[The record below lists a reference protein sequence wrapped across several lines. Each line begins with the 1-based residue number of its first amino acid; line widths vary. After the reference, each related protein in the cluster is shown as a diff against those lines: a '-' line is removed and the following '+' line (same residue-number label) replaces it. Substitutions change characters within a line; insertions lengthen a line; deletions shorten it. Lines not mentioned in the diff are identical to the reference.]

1 MADFKLG
8 RIKFKWRG
16 DWSTS
21 TGFLI
26 DDVVKYGGN
35 TYVCIVN
42 HTSQSTS
49 PGFYTDLSA
58 AKWSLQAESL
68 FFKGTYAASTHYKL
82 NDVVKYGARQFRCTT
97 QHTSAATVGGVAILN
112 AANFELYIDATDYK
126 GTYTTSTYYKVNDV
140 VKYGASLWICTT
152 AHTSSASASAF
163 DETKFSTY
171 TEGLQ
176 FEDTWTSGAYQKGD
190 VVTYGGYAYIA
201 NQEISAG
208 GSAPVASTVSE
219 LSSWDLIVP
228 GFKSQGTYS
237 DSTPY
242 KTGDTIQFGGWAY
255 VCIVNTTAGQNP
267 YTHSAKWQTINEGF
281 KWNGEYSSITTY
293 YKGDVVSRAASSYI
307 AIQHNI
313 LNVTPGS
320 DASKWQVLA
329 EGDQSAV
336 LTTRGDIQ
344 IRNSSTAARLP
355 IGPIGA
361 QLTSTGLDPVWKNP
375 TNRNILYVAN
385 DGSDSNPGTELLPFK
400 TIKYALTQCGKG
412 DVTDFDTST
421 ISGGT
426 GGTPGEYDVTGSGG
440 SGTGFTARVTIDG
453 SSTPIIDITNGGKDY
468 TTGNTITISNSQIG
482 GTPATNITFT
492 VKSVNAGDVLY
503 VRNGVFRE
511 QLPIVCPQFVTIRG
525 DSLRST
531 EIRPATGESSSVAT
545 VTRTS
550 GGVTGKTAGTYTYVK
565 QLSTSGSG
573 VGIRI
578 KVIQDGSSNPV
589 ISVVHGGYGYIVG
602 DSITFSSASVGS
614 TDNLVLTVATRENN
628 DASYVFLCN
637 NGTNIEYLAFRGF
650 TGLQTHSAQTYAG
663 GHGAVI
669 TSLDPEGLITNTSP
683 YIQNCTSFSNNSV
696 GIKIDGLLHDPVT
709 SNRSILANDFT
720 QINSDGIGVW
730 ALGGGRGE
738 MVSVFTY
745 YCQKSFYTSGGGFLR
760 GLNCSSAYGEQGI
773 VAEGE
778 LAAEVPTV
786 VKSRGRTISYNPLTV
801 SGAGAS
807 EFAIGQTLVGA
818 TSGATG
824 TIFRLNTQVN
834 KLHLDPA
841 TGFFQQGELV
851 TVTRLSAGT
860 FTFNTPNTAAGI
872 SGNGAK
878 QSGFFIEVEST
889 DGTLAVSNPIKL
901 GDNVKIGNS
910 TTYYI
915 VSGFTNQDTS
925 AQTATVRLVS
935 EVSTLD
941 AYPDQTTI
949 SFTRKYSNCR
959 FTGHD
964 FLDIGTGGFTDTN
977 YPNTPLQ
984 AADQADEVEF
994 NTGGRVYWTSS
1005 DQGGDFRV
1013 GDLFRIQQA
1022 TGIATLNADA
1032 FDLSGLTELQLGS
1045 IGAQLGATINEFST
1059 DEAMSGNSS
1068 LAVPTENAIVG
1079 YIQRDNMGTGIF
1091 VPPTGTTA
1099 ERPTSGYGLY
1109 SGGLRFNTDI
1119 GSWEGYNGVQW
1130 TGIGGGNPWTTLT
1143 ADGST
1148 IFLAAANDRYFVNT
1162 TAAACT
1168 INLPAAPLTG
1178 DQIRFI
1184 DVAGTF
1190 DTNNL
1195 TIGRNSLKIM
1205 GLTENLIISTENAGI
1220 GLVYSGSTNGWRII
1234 ENA

>member
-58 AKWSLQAESL
+58 VKWSLQAESL

-112 AANFELYIDATDYK
+112 ASNFELYIDATDYK

-152 AHTSSASASAF
+152 AHTSSASASSF
-163 DETKFSTY
+163 NESNFSAY

-176 FEDTWTSGAYQKGD
+176 FEDSWSSGNVYEKGD
-190 VVTYGGYAYIA
+190 IVTYGGYAYVA
-201 NQEISAG
+201 AQEIAAG
-208 GSAPVASTVSE
+208 QAAPLASGAN
-219 LSSWDLIVP
+219 WDLIVP
-228 GFKSQGTYS
+228 GFKATGDYDFNTS
-237 DSTPY
+237 Y
-242 KTGDTIQFGGWAY
+242 KTGDTINFGGWAY
-255 VCIVNTTAGQNP
+255 VCITDASNGQSP
-267 YTHSAKWQTINEGF
+267 FSHSAKWTVINEGF
-281 KWNGEYSSITTY
+281 KYRGEYSNVFTY
-293 YKGDVVSRAASSYI
+293 YKGDVVSRASSSYVAI
-307 AIQHNI
+307 AHNI
-313 LNVTPGS
+313 LNVTPGT
-320 DASKWQVLA
+320 DALRWSILA

-336 LTTRGDIQ
+336 LTTRGDLQ
-344 IRNSSTAARLP
+344 YRDASGAARLP
-355 IGPIGA
+355 IGVAGS
-361 QLTSTGLDPVWKNP
+361 QLTSNGLEPVWKNP

-400 TIKYALTQCGKG
+400 TIKYALTQTGRG
-412 DVTDFDTST
+412 DVTDINT

-426 GGTPGEYDVTGSGG
+426 GGIAGTYDVTGSGG
-440 SGTGFTARVTIDG
+440 AGTGFTARVTIDG
-453 SSTPIIDITNGGKDY
+453 STTPVIDITDGGKNY
-468 TTGNTITISNSQIG
+468 VAGNTITISSSQLG
-482 GTPATNITFT
+482 GTPATNITFN
-492 VKSVNAGDVLY
+492 VLSVNAGDVLF
-503 VRNGVFRE
+503 VRNGSFRE
-511 QLPIVCPQFVTIRG
+511 QTPLRIPPFVTVRG

-531 EIRPATGESSSVAT
+531 EIRPATGSSTTIAT
-545 VTRTS
+545 VTRVS
-550 GGVTGKTAGTYTYVK
+550 GTGGTAGTYSYVT
-565 QLSTSGSG
+565 QSATNGSGSG
-573 VGIRI
+573 ARF
-578 KVIQDGSSNPV
+578 KVVKDGSSNPV
-589 ISVVHGGYGYIVG
+589 ITVMHGGYNYASG
-602 DSITFSSASVGS
+602 DQITLPSIDIGGGGDILLSVAS
-614 TDNLVLTVATRENN
+614 LENN
-628 DASYVFLCN
+628 NAGYVFLCA
-637 NGTNIEYLAFRGF
+637 NGANVEYFAFRGF
-650 TGLQTHSAQTYAG
+650 TGLQTHSSATYTG

-669 TSLDPEGLITNTSP
+669 VSLDPQELITNTSP
-683 YIQNCTSFSNNSV
+683 YIQNCTSFNDNAV
-696 GIKIDGLLHDPVT
+696 GIKIDGLLHVSST

-730 ALGGGRGE
+730 AANGGRGE

-760 GLNCSSAYGEQGI
+760 GLNCSSAYGEEGI
-773 VAEGE
+773 VASGQ
-778 LAAEVPTV
+778 LAAEIPV
-786 VKSRGRTISYNPLTV
+786 VMKSRGRTINYNPLTV
-801 SGAGAS
+801 GGAGAS
-807 EFAIGQTLVGA
+807 EFAIGQTLVGG

-841 TGFFQQGELV
+841 TGNFQQGELV

-860 FTFNTPNTAAGI
+860 FTFNIPNTAAGI

-889 DGTLAVSNPIKL
+889 DGTLAVSNPIQI

-915 VSGFTNQDTS
+915 VSGFTNQDTG

-964 FLDIGTGGFTDTN
+964 FLDIGTGGFADTN

-984 AADQADEVEF
+984 PADQADEVEF
-994 NTGGRVYWTSS
+994 NDGGRVYWTSS

-1059 DEAMSGNSS
+1059 DESMSGNSNN
-1068 LAVPTENAIVG
+1068 AVPTENALVG
-1079 YIQRDNMGTGIF
+1079 YIQRDNMGTGII

-1099 ERPTSGYGLY
+1099 QRPTGGFGLY
-1109 SGGLRFNTDI
+1109 AGGLRFNTDI
-1119 GSWEGYNGVQW
+1119 GSWEGYNGAQW
-1130 TGIGGGNPWTTLT
+1130 TGIGGGNPWTTIT

-1148 IFLAAANDRYFVNT
+1148 TFTAASNDRYFVNT

-1168 INLPAAPLTG
+1168 INLPASPLTG

-1190 DTNNL
+1190 NTTNL
-1195 TIGRNSLKIM
+1195 TVGRNGLKIM
-1205 GLTENLIISTENAGI
+1205 GLTENLIISTQNASF
-1220 GLVYSGSTNGWRII
+1220 GLVYSGSTYGWRLL
-1234 ENA
+1234 ENL

>member
-140 VKYGASLWICTT
+140 VKYGGSLYICTT
-152 AHTSSASASAF
+152 AHTSSASASSF
-163 DETKFSTY
+163 NESNFSAY

-176 FEDTWTSGAYQKGD
+176 FEDSWSAGTAYEKGD
-190 VVTYGGYAYIA
+190 IVTYGGYAYVAAQEVAAGQAAPLASSA
-201 NQEISAG
+201 N
-208 GSAPVASTVSE
+208 
-219 LSSWDLIVP
+219 WDLVVP
-228 GFKSQGTYS
+228 GFSAQGTWAS
-237 DSTPY
+237 NITY
-242 KTGDTIQFGGWAY
+242 KTGDTVVFGGWSY
-255 VCIVNTTAGQNP
+255 VAIANP
-267 YTHSAKWQTINEGF
+267 TMGTNPTDAAFWQVVNEGF
-281 KWNGEYSSITTY
+281 KWKGIYSSGTTY
-293 YKGDVVSRAASSYI
+293 YKGDVVGYTASSFVAI
-307 AIQHNI
+307 AHNVTA
-313 LNVTPGS
+313 VTPGT
-320 DASKWQVLA
+320 DAAKWELLSQ
-329 EGDQSAV
+329 GDSTATLV
-336 LTTRGDIQ
+336 SRGDISV
-344 IRNSSTAARLP
+344 RNASAASRLP
-355 IGPIGA
+355 IGPAGS
-361 QLTSTGLDPVWKNP
+361 QLTSNGLDPVWRNP
-375 TNRNILYVAN
+375 SNRSVLYVSN
-385 DGSDSNPGTELLPFK
+385 SGSDSNPGTELLPFK
-400 TIKYALTQCGKG
+400 TIKYGLTQCGKG
-412 DVTDFDTST
+412 DVTDIDT
-421 ISGGT
+421 IT
-426 GGTPGEYDVTGSGG
+426 GGTSGTPGIYDITSFSVAG
-440 SGTGFTARVTIDG
+440 SGTGLSLRIVTDG
-453 SSTPIIDITNGGKDY
+453 TSVGSVEIVNGGKNY
-468 TTGNTITISNSQIG
+468 VVGNTITILGTLLGNSSDLS
-482 GTPATNITFT
+482 FT
-492 VKSVNAGDVLY
+492 VKSINAGDVLY
-503 VRNGVFRE
+503 VRNGSYRE
-511 QLPIVCPQFVTIRG
+511 QTPMRIPSFVTVRG

-531 EIRPATGESSSVAT
+531 EIRPATGSSSTIAT

-550 GGVTGKTAGTYTYVK
+550 GSGGTAGTYSYVS
-565 QLSTSGSG
+565 QASTSGSG
-573 VGIRI
+573 AGARFHVV
-578 KVIQDGSSNPV
+578 KDGSSNPV
-589 ISVVHGGYGYIVG
+589 ITVMHGGYGYAVSDTITLSSTGVGGGTNIVL
-602 DSITFSSASVGS
+602 SVTSLELNSAG
-614 TDNLVLTVATRENN
+614 
-628 DASYVFLCN
+628 YVFLCA
-637 NGTNIEYLAFRGF
+637 NGANVEYFAFRGF
-650 TGLQTHSAQTYAG
+650 TTLQTHSATTYTG

-669 TSLDPEGLITNTSP
+669 ISLDPEELITNTSP
-683 YIQNCTSFSNNSV
+683 YIQNCTSFNDNAV
-696 GIKIDGLLHDPVT
+696 GIKIDGLLHASAT

-730 ALGGGRGE
+730 AANGGRGE

-745 YCQKSFYTSGGGFLR
+745 YCAKSFYTSGGGFLR
-760 GLNCSSAYGEQGI
+760 GLNCSSAYGELGI
-773 VAEGE
+773 VAEGQ
-778 LAAEVPTV
+778 LAAEVPV
-786 VKSRGRTISYNPLTV
+786 SMKSRGRTINYNPLTV

-807 EFAIGQTLVGA
+807 EFAIGQTMVGN

-824 TIFRLNTQVN
+824 TIFRINAQVN

-841 TGFFQQGELV
+841 TGFFQQGETI

-860 FTFNTPNTAAGI
+860 FTFATPNTAAGI

-901 GDNVKIGNS
+901 GDNVKIGSNNN
-910 TTYYI
+910 YFI

-949 SFTRKYSNCR
+949 QFTRKYSNCR

-977 YPNTPLQ
+977 YPNEPTQP
-984 AADQADEVEF
+984 ADQADEVEF

-1059 DEAMSGNSS
+1059 DESMSGNSNN
-1068 LAVPTENAIVG
+1068 AVPTESAVVG

-1099 ERPTSGYGLY
+1099 ERPTSGFGLY
-1109 SGGLRFNTDI
+1109 TGGLRFNT
-1119 GSWEGYNGVQW
+1119 SLTTWEGYNGVQW
-1130 TGIGGGNPWTTLT
+1130 TGLGGGNPWSTIT
-1143 ADGST
+1143 ADGSST
-1148 IFLAAANDRYFVNT
+1148 FTAAANDRIFVNT
-1162 TAAACT
+1162 SAAACT
-1168 INLPAAPLTG
+1168 ITLPASPQTG
-1178 DQIRFI
+1178 DQVRFL
-1184 DVAGTF
+1184 DLAGTF

-1205 GLTENLIISTENAGI
+1205 GLTENLVVSNENASFGI
-1220 GLVYSGSTNGWRII
+1220 VYTGSTYGWKII
-1234 ENA
+1234 EN

>member
-21 TGFLI
+21 TGYLL

-112 AANFELYIDATDYK
+112 ASNFELYIDATDYK
-126 GTYTTSTYYKVNDV
+126 GTYATSTYYKVNDV
-140 VKYGASLWICTT
+140 VKYGGSLYICIT

-163 DETKFSTY
+163 DETKFSAY

-176 FEDTWTSGAYQKGD
+176 FEDSWSSGTAYEKGD
-190 VVTYGGYAYIA
+190 IVTYGGYAYVA
-201 NQEISAG
+201 AQEVALGQAAPLAS
-208 GSAPVASTVSE
+208 GSN
-219 LSSWDLIVP
+219 WDLVVP
-228 GFKSQGTYS
+228 GFKALGDYVS
-237 DSTPY
+237 STAY
-242 KTGDTIQFGGWAY
+242 KTGDVIQFGGWSY
-255 VCIVNTTAGQNP
+255 VCVVDTSGNEDPAN
-267 YTHSAKWQTINEGF
+267 SAAKWTVINEGF
-281 KWNGEYSSITTY
+281 KWRGEYTASTY
-293 YKGDVVSRAASSYI
+293 YKGDVVNYAASSFV
-307 AIQHNI
+307 AVAHNVGGTI
-313 LNVTPGS
+313 PGT
-320 DASKWQVLA
+320 DGTKWQLVA

-336 LTTRGDIQ
+336 LTSRGDIQ

-355 IGPIGA
+355 IGVAGS
-361 QLTSTGLDPVWKNP
+361 QLTSNGLDPIWKNP

-385 DGSDSNPGTELLPFK
+385 DGDNSNPGTELLPFK
-400 TIKYALTQCGKG
+400 TIEYALTQTGRG
-412 DVTDFDTST
+412 DITDIDT

-426 GGTPGEYDVTGSGG
+426 FNIPGTYDVTGSGG
-440 SGTGFTARVTIDG
+440 TGIGFTARVTIDG
-453 SSTPIIDITNGGKDY
+453 STTPVIDITDGGKNY
-468 TTGNTITISNSQIG
+468 TVGNTITISSFQVG
-482 GTPATNITFT
+482 GTPGTNITFN

-503 VRNGVFRE
+503 VRNGSYRVQTPLRV
-511 QLPIVCPQFVTIRG
+511 PPFVTIRG

-531 EIRPATGESSSVAT
+531 EIRPATGSSSTIAT

-550 GGVTGKTAGTYTYVK
+550 GGVTNKIAGTYTYVS
-565 QLSTSGSG
+565 QSTTSGSG
-573 VGIRI
+573 RGARI
-578 KVIQDGSSNPV
+578 HVVQDGSSNPTITV
-589 ISVVHGGYGYIVG
+589 MHGGYDYAVN
-602 DSITFSSASVGS
+602 DTITFTGASVGS
-614 TDNLVLTVATRENN
+614 SDNLVLTVTALENN
-628 DASYVFLCN
+628 NAGYVLLCA
-637 NGTNIEYLAFRGF
+637 NGANVEYFAFRGF
-650 TGLQTHSAQTYAG
+650 TGLQTHSASTYTG
-663 GHGAVI
+663 GHGAVVV
-669 TSLDPEGLITNTSP
+669 SLDPEELITNTSP
-683 YIQNCTSFSNNSV
+683 YIQNCTSFNDNAV
-696 GIKIDGLLHDPVT
+696 GIKIDGLLHVSST

-730 ALGGGRGE
+730 AANGGRGE

-773 VAEGE
+773 VAEGQ
-778 LAAEVPTV
+778 LAAETPIV
-786 VKSRGRTISYNPLTV
+786 VKSRGRTINFNPLTV
-801 SGAGAS
+801 GGAGAS
-807 EFAIGQTLVGA
+807 EFEVGQTLVGGS
-818 TSGATG
+818 SGATG
-824 TIFRLNTQVN
+824 TIFRLNISAN

-841 TGFFQQGELV
+841 TGFFQQGELI

-878 QSGFFIEVEST
+878 QSGSFIEVEST
-889 DGTLAVSNPIKL
+889 DGTLSSSNIIKL
-901 GDNVKIGNS
+901 GDNVKIGTNPN
-910 TTYYI
+910 YFI
-915 VSGFTNQDTS
+915 VSGFTNQDTG

-941 AYPDQTTI
+941 AYPDGTSI
-949 SFTRKYSNCR
+949 YFTRKYSNCR

-977 YPNTPLQ
+977 YPNEPTQP
-984 AADQADEVEF
+984 ADQADEVEF

-1045 IGAQLGATINEFST
+1045 IGAQLGATINEFSS
-1059 DEAMSGNSS
+1059 DESMSGNSNT
-1068 LAVPTENAIVG
+1068 AVPTENAVVG

-1099 ERPTSGYGLY
+1099 ERPLTGFGLY
-1109 SGGLRFNTDI
+1109 TGGIRFNT
-1119 GSWEGYNGVQW
+1119 SLTTWEGYNGTQW
-1130 TGIGGGNPWTTLT
+1130 TGLGGGNPWTTVT
-1143 ADGST
+1143 ADGSST
-1148 IFLAAANDRYFVNT
+1148 FTAGANDRLFVNT
-1162 TAAACT
+1162 SAASVT
-1168 INLPAAPLTG
+1168 INLPASPQTG
-1178 DQIRFI
+1178 DQVRFL
-1184 DVAGTF
+1184 DLAATF

-1195 TIGRNSLKIM
+1195 TIGRNGLKIM
-1205 GLTENLIISTENAGI
+1205 GLTENLVISLENASI
-1220 GLVYSGSTNGWRII
+1220 GLVYTGATYGWKLI
-1234 ENA
+1234 ENI

>member
-58 AKWSLQAESL
+58 VKWSLQAESL

-97 QHTSAATVGGVAILN
+97 QHTSAAAVSGVAILN
-112 AANFELYIDATDYK
+112 ASNFELYIDATDYK

-140 VKYGASLWICTT
+140 VKYGASLYICTT
-152 AHTSSASASAF
+152 AHTSSASASSF
-163 DETKFSTY
+163 NESNFSAY

-176 FEDTWTSGAYQKGD
+176 FEDSWSSGTAYEKGD
-190 VVTYGGYAYIA
+190 VVTYGGYAYVA
-201 NQEISAG
+201 AQEIAAG
-208 GSAPVASTVSE
+208 QGAPIASGAN
-219 LSSWDLIVP
+219 WDLIVP
-228 GFKSQGTYS
+228 GFKALGDWDVGFSYR
-237 DSTPY
+237 
-242 KTGDTIQFGGWAY
+242 TGDVINFGGWSY
-255 VCIVNTTAGQNP
+255 VAVTNPGPSDNP
-267 YTHSAKWQTINEGF
+267 YLSPGNWTVLSEGF
-281 KWNGEYSSITTY
+281 NWRGSYSNATTY
-293 YKGDVVSRAASSYI
+293 YKGDTVEYSSSSFV
-307 AIQHNI
+307 AIVHNI
-313 LNVTPGS
+313 LNVTPGT
-320 DASKWQVLA
+320 DNDKWQLIA
-329 EGDQSAV
+329 AGDSNAV
-336 LTTRGDIQ
+336 LTTRGDISY
-344 IRNSSTAARLP
+344 RNASAPARLP
-355 IGPIGA
+355 IGVAGS
-361 QLTSTGLDPVWKNP
+361 QLTSNGLEPVWNNP

-400 TIKYALTQCGKG
+400 TIKYGLTQTARG

-426 GGTPGEYDVTGSGG
+426 GGTPGTYDITGSGG
-440 SGTGFTARVTIDG
+440 TGTGFTARVTIDG
-453 SSTPIIDITNGGKDY
+453 STTPVIDITNGGKNY
-468 TTGNTITISNSQIG
+468 TVGDTITISNSQIG

-503 VRNGVFRE
+503 VRNGSYRE
-511 QLPIVCPQFVTIRG
+511 QTPMRIPPFITVRG

-531 EIRPATGESSSVAT
+531 EIRPASGSSTTIAT

-550 GGVTGKTAGTYTYVK
+550 GGIGGTPGTYKYVS
-565 QLSTSGSG
+565 QTSTSGSG
-573 VGIRI
+573 SGVRI
-578 KVIQDGSSNPV
+578 TVVQDGSSVPT
-589 ISVVHGGYGYIVG
+589 ITVVHGGYNYAVS
-602 DSITFSSASVGS
+602 DTITISNTVLGGG
-614 TDNLVLTVATRENN
+614 TDLVLTVTALENN
-628 DASYVFLCN
+628 NAGYCFLTA
-637 NGTNIEYLAFRGF
+637 NGANVEYFAFRGF
-650 TGLQTHSAQTYAG
+650 TGLQTHSANTYTG

-669 TSLDPEGLITNTSP
+669 VSLDPEELITNTSP
-683 YIQNCTSFSNNSV
+683 YIQNCTSFNDNAV
-696 GIKIDGLLHDPVT
+696 GIKIDGLLHASAT

-730 ALGGGRGE
+730 ASNGGRGE

-745 YCQKSFYTSGGGFLR
+745 YCEKSFYTSGGGFLR
-760 GLNCSSAYGEQGI
+760 GLNCSSAYGEEAI
-773 VAEGE
+773 VASGQLESE
-778 LAAEVPTV
+778 IPTT
-786 VKSRGRTISYNPLTV
+786 VKSRGRTISFNPLTV

-807 EFAIGQTLVGA
+807 EFAIGQTLVGG

-824 TIFRLNTQVN
+824 TIFRINGQVN

-841 TGFFQQGELV
+841 TGFFQQGELI

-889 DGTLAVSNPIKL
+889 DGTLSVSNPIKL
-901 GDNVKIGNS
+901 GDNVKIGNNNN
-910 TTYYI
+910 YFI
-915 VSGFTNQDTS
+915 VSGFTNQDTG

-949 SFTRKYSNCR
+949 QFTRKYSNCR

-964 FLDIGTGGFTDTN
+964 FLDIGTGGFADTN
-977 YPNTPLQ
+977 YPNEPSQ
-984 AADQADEVEF
+984 PADQSDEVEF
-994 NTGGRVYWTSS
+994 NNGGRVYWTSS

-1059 DEAMSGNSS
+1059 DEAMSGNSNN
-1068 LAVPTENAIVG
+1068 AVPTENALVG
-1079 YIQRDNMGTGIF
+1079 YTQRDNMGTGIF

-1099 ERPTSGYGLY
+1099 QRPTGGFGLY
-1109 SGGLRFNTDI
+1109 AGGLRFNTDI

-1130 TGIGGGNPWTTLT
+1130 TGIGGGNPWTTIT
-1143 ADGST
+1143 SDGST
-1148 IFLAAANDRYFVNT
+1148 TFLAAANDRYFVDT

-1168 INLPAAPLTG
+1168 INLPVSPLTG
-1178 DQIRFI
+1178 DQIRFV

-1205 GLTENLIISTENAGI
+1205 GLTENLIVSTENSSI
-1220 GLVYSGSTNGWRII
+1220 GLVYSGATYGWRLI

>member
-21 TGFLI
+21 TGFLL

-97 QHTSAATVGGVAILN
+97 QHTSAAAVNGVAILN
-112 AANFELYIDATDYK
+112 SGNFELYIDATDYK

-140 VKYGASLWICTT
+140 VKYGGSLYICID
-152 AHTSSASASAF
+152 AHTSSASASSF
-163 DETKFSTY
+163 DETKFSAY

-176 FEDTWTSGAYQKGD
+176 FEDSWNAGAYEKGD
-190 VVTYGGYAYIA
+190 IVTYGGYAYVA
-201 NQEISAG
+201 AQEIAS
-208 GSAPVASTVSE
+208 GSAAPIASGAN
-219 LSSWDLIVP
+219 WDLIVP
-228 GFKSQGTYS
+228 GFNARGDWSAGT
-237 DSTPY
+237 TY
-242 KTGDTIQFGGWAY
+242 KTGDTVNFGGWAY
-255 VCIVNTTAGQNP
+255 VCIIDTTLDSTPESP
-267 YTHSAKWQTINEGF
+267 YTNPEKWQVINEGF
-281 KWNGEYSSITTY
+281 NWRGTYSAITTY
-293 YKGDVVSRAASSYI
+293 FKGDTVEYISSSYVAI
-307 AIQHNI
+307 AHNI
-313 LNVTPGS
+313 LNVNPNS
-320 DASKWQVLA
+320 DPTKWELIAAGDSNSVL
-329 EGDQSAV
+329 EE
-336 LTTRGDIQ
+336 RGDIS
-344 IRNSSTAARLP
+344 IRGASGPSRLA
-355 IGPIGA
+355 IGVAGS
-361 QLTSTGLDPVWKNP
+361 QLTSNGLDPVWNNP

-400 TIKYALTQCGKG
+400 TIKYGLTQTGRG

-421 ISGGT
+421 ITGGT
-426 GGTPGEYDVTGSGG
+426 GGIAGTYDVVSTGGT
-440 SGTGFTARVTIDG
+440 GTGFTARVIIDG
-453 SSTPIIDITNGGKDY
+453 STTPAIDITDGGKNY
-468 TTGNTITISNSQIG
+468 TAGDTITIPNSQIG

-503 VRNGVFRE
+503 VRNGSYRE
-511 QLPIVCPQFVTIRG
+511 QTPLRIPPFVTVRG

-531 EIRPATGESSSVAT
+531 EIRPATGLSTTVAT

-550 GGVTGKTAGTYTYVK
+550 GGITGRTPGTYTYVT

-573 VGIRI
+573 SGMRI
-578 KVIQDGSSNPV
+578 HVVQDGSSNPTIEV
-589 ISVVHGGYGYIVG
+589 MHGGYNYAVS
-602 DSITFSSASVGS
+602 DTITFTGLSVGS
-614 TDNLVLTVATRENN
+614 TDPLVLTVASLENN
-628 DASYVFLCN
+628 NAGYVFLCA
-637 NGTNIEYLAFRGF
+637 NGANVEYFAFRGF
-650 TGLQTHSAQTYAG
+650 TGLQTHSDSTYTG

-669 TSLDPEGLITNTSP
+669 VSLDPQELITNTSP
-683 YIQNCTSFSNNSV
+683 YIQNCTSFNDNAV
-696 GIKIDGLLHDPVT
+696 GIKIDGLLHASAT

-730 ALGGGRGE
+730 ASNGGRGE

-745 YCQKSFYTSGGGFLR
+745 YCEKSFYTSGGGFLR
-760 GLNCSSAYGEQGI
+760 GLNCSSAYGEEGI
-773 VAEGE
+773 VAEGQ
-778 LAAEVPTV
+778 LAAEIPVAM
-786 VKSRGRTISYNPLTV
+786 KSRGRTISYNPLTV

-807 EFAIGQTLVGA
+807 EFEIGQTLVGG

-824 TIFRLNTQVN
+824 TIFRLNVQVN

-841 TGFFQQGELV
+841 TGNFQQGEEV

-860 FTFNTPNTAAGI
+860 FTFNIPNTAAGI

-901 GDNVKIGNS
+901 GDNVKIGDNPN
-910 TTYYI
+910 YFI
-915 VSGFTNQDTS
+915 VSGFTNQDTG
-925 AQTATVRLVS
+925 AQTATVRLVA

-949 SFTRKYSNCR
+949 LFTRKYSNCR

-964 FLDIGTGGFTDTN
+964 FLDIGTGGFADTN
-977 YPNTPLQ
+977 YPNEPLQ
-984 AADQADEVEF
+984 PADQADEVEF
-994 NTGGRVYWTSS
+994 SDGGRVYWTSS

-1059 DEAMSGNSS
+1059 DESMSGNSNN
-1068 LAVPTENAIVG
+1068 AVPTENAVVG

-1099 ERPTSGYGLY
+1099 ERPTSGFGLFT
-1109 SGGLRFNTDI
+1109 GGLRFNT
-1119 GSWEGYNGVQW
+1119 SLVTWEGYNGTQW
-1130 TGIGGGNPWTTLT
+1130 TGLGGGNPWTTVT
-1143 ADGST
+1143 GDGVT
-1148 IFLAAANDRYFVNT
+1148 TFTAAANDRLFVNT
-1162 TAAACT
+1162 NGGTCT
-1168 INLPAAPLTG
+1168 INLPAAPQVG
-1178 DQIRFI
+1178 DQIRFLDI
-1184 DVAGTF
+1184 AATF

-1195 TIGRNSLKIM
+1195 TIGRNGLLIM
-1205 GLTENLIISTENAGI
+1205 GLSENLIISTENASI
-1220 GLVYSGSTNGWRII
+1220 GLVYTGLTYGWKLT
-1234 ENA
+1234 EN

>member
-16 DWSTS
+16 DWATN
-21 TGFLI
+21 TGYLI

-35 TYVCIVN
+35 TYVAIAN
-42 HTSQSTS
+42 FTSSASISQ
-49 PGFYTDLSA
+49 FYDGPYTNF
-58 AKWSLQAESL
+58 WSLQSESL
-68 FFKGTYAASTHYKL
+68 FFKGTYAASTFYRL

-97 QHTSAATVGGVAILN
+97 QHTSAAAVNGVAILN

-126 GTYTTSTYYKVNDV
+126 GAYATSTYYKVNDV
-140 VKYGASLWICTT
+140 VKYGGSLYICIT
-152 AHTSSASASAF
+152 AHTSSASASSF
-163 DETKFSTY
+163 DETKFNAY

-176 FEDTWTSGAYQKGD
+176 FEDSWNSMQAYEKGD
-190 VVTYGGYAYIA
+190 IVTYGGYAYIA
-201 NQEISAG
+201 ALEVAAG
-208 GSAPVASTVSE
+208 QAAPIASGAN
-219 LSSWDLIVP
+219 WDLVVP
-228 GFKSQGTYS
+228 GFKAQGDFS
-237 DSTPY
+237 GSTSY
-242 KTGDTIQFGGWAY
+242 KTGDVIQFGGFSF
-255 VCIVNTTAGQNP
+255 VCIEDTSNGQSP
-267 YTHSAKWQTINEGF
+267 FTHPAKWQKIVEGIN
-281 KWNGEYSSITTY
+281 WLGEWAAITSY
-293 YKGDVVSRAASSYI
+293 FKGDAVGYSGSSYI
-307 AIQHNI
+307 AIADNI
-313 LNVTPGS
+313 GNVEPGT
-320 DASKWQVLA
+320 DATKWQVLS

-344 IRNSSTAARLP
+344 IRNASTAARLP
-355 IGPIGA
+355 IGVAGS
-361 QLTSTGLDPVWKNP
+361 QLTSNGLDPVWKNP

-385 DGSDSNPGTELLPFK
+385 DGDNSNPGTELLPFK
-400 TIKYALTQCGKG
+400 TIEYALTQTGRG

-421 ISGGT
+421 ITGGT
-426 GGTPGEYDVTGSGG
+426 GGIAGTYDVTGSGG

-453 SSTPIIDITNGGKDY
+453 STTPVIDITNGGKNY
-468 TTGNTITISNSQIG
+468 TAGNTITISSSQIG

-503 VRNGVFRE
+503 VRNGSYRE
-511 QLPIVCPQFVTIRG
+511 QTPLRIPPFVTVRG

-531 EIRPATGESSSVAT
+531 EIRPATGSSSTIAT
-545 VTRTS
+545 ITRTS
-550 GGVTGKTAGTYTYVK
+550 GGSGGSIGEFAYVS
-565 QLSTSGSG
+565 QSSTSGSG
-573 VGIRI
+573 SGARFHIV
-578 KVIQDGSSNPV
+578 KDGSSNPV
-589 ISVVHGGYGYIVG
+589 ITVMHGGYGYAVS
-602 DSITFSSASVGS
+602 DTITILGTSFGISAG
-614 TDNLVLTVATRENN
+614 TDIVLTVTALENN
-628 DASYVFLCN
+628 NAGYVFLCA
-637 NGTNIEYLAFRGF
+637 NGANVEYFAFRGF
-650 TGLQTHSAQTYAG
+650 TGLQTHSAQTYTG

-669 TSLDPEGLITNTSP
+669 VSLDPEELITNTSP
-683 YIQNCTSFSNNSV
+683 YIQNCTSFNDNAV
-696 GIKIDGLLHDPVT
+696 GIKIDGLLHASAT

-730 ALGGGRGE
+730 ALNGGRGE

-745 YCQKSFYTSGGGFLR
+745 YCEKSFYTSGGGFLR
-760 GLNCSSAYGEQGI
+760 GLNCSSAYGEEGI

-778 LAAEVPTV
+778 LAAEVPV
-786 VKSRGRTISYNPLTV
+786 FMLSRGRTINFNPLTV
-801 SGAGAS
+801 TGGGAS
-807 EFAIGQTLVGA
+807 EFEIGQTLVGN

-824 TIFRLNTQVN
+824 TIFRLNIQVN

-841 TGFFQQGELV
+841 TGNFQQGETV

-860 FTFNTPNTAAGI
+860 FTFDIPNTAAGI
-872 SGNGAK
+872 SGDGAK

-889 DGTLAVSNPIKL
+889 DGTLAVSNPIKI

-915 VSGFTNQDTS
+915 VSGFTNQDTI

-941 AYPDQTTI
+941 AYPAGTTI
-949 SFTRKYSNCR
+949 RFTRKYSNCR

-964 FLDIGTGGFTDTN
+964 FLDIGTGGFADTN
-977 YPNTPLQ
+977 YPNEPNQ
-984 AADQADEVEF
+984 PADQADEVEF
-994 NTGGRVYWTSS
+994 SDGGRVYWTSS

-1059 DEAMSGNSS
+1059 DEAMSGNSNN
-1068 LAVPTENAIVG
+1068 AVPTENAVVG

-1099 ERPTSGYGLY
+1099 ERPTGGFGLFT
-1109 SGGLRFNTDI
+1109 GGLRFNT
-1119 GSWEGYNGVQW
+1119 SLVTWEGYNGVQW
-1130 TGIGGGNPWTTLT
+1130 TGLGGGNPWATIT
-1143 ADGST
+1143 ADGSST
-1148 IFLAAANDRYFVNT
+1148 FTASSNDRIFVNT
-1162 TAAACT
+1162 SAATCT
-1168 INLPAAPLTG
+1168 ITLPAAPQIG

-1195 TIGRNSLKIM
+1195 TLGRNGLLIM
-1205 GLTENLIISTENAGI
+1205 GLSENLVISTENAGFGI
-1220 GLVYSGSTNGWRII
+1220 VYSGATYGWRLI
-1234 ENA
+1234 EN

>member
-21 TGFLI
+21 TGFLL

-49 PGFYTDLSA
+49 PGFYTDLTA

-140 VKYGASLWICTT
+140 VKYGGSLYICTT
-152 AHTSSASASAF
+152 AHTSSASASSFNESNFAA
-163 DETKFSTY
+163 Y

-176 FEDTWTSGAYQKGD
+176 FEDSWSSATAYEKGD
-190 VVTYGGYAYIA
+190 VVTYGGYAYVAAQEVALGQAAPIA
-201 NQEISAG
+201 SGAN
-208 GSAPVASTVSE
+208 
-219 LSSWDLIVP
+219 WDLVVP
-228 GFKSQGTYS
+228 GFKASGTWS
-237 DSTPY
+237 NINTY
-242 KTGDTIQFGGWAY
+242 KTGEVVIFGGFSF
-255 VCIVNTTAGQNP
+255 VCIEDTSVGQSP
-267 YTHSAKWQTINEGF
+267 FTHSSKWQLVVQGINYRGA
-281 KWNGEYSSITTY
+281 YSNVLTY
-293 YKGDVVSRAASSYI
+293 FRGDAVSYTASSYLAI
-307 AIQHNI
+307 ADNI
-313 LNVTPGS
+313 LNVTPGTN
-320 DASKWQVLA
+320 AEKWSLLA
-329 EGDQSAV
+329 QGDSQAV
-336 LTTRGDIQ
+336 LEQRGDIVV
-344 IRNSSTAARLP
+344 RSASSAARLP
-355 IGPIGA
+355 LGVAGA
-361 QLTSTGLDPVWKNP
+361 QLTSNGLDPVWKNP
-375 TNRNILYVAN
+375 TNRQVLYVSN

-400 TIKYALTQCGKG
+400 TIKYGLTQTGRG

-426 GGTPGEYDVTGSGG
+426 GGIPGVYDVTGSGG
-440 SGTGFTARVTIDG
+440 LGTGFTARVTIDG
-453 SSTPIIDITNGGKDY
+453 STTPVIDITNGGKNYIAGD
-468 TTGNTITISNSQIG
+468 TITISSAQIG
-482 GTPATNITFT
+482 GSPATNITFT

-503 VRNGVFRE
+503 VRNGSYRE
-511 QLPIVCPQFVTIRG
+511 QTPLRIPPFVTVRG

-531 EIRPATGESSSVAT
+531 EIRPATGSSSTIAT

-550 GGVTGKTAGTYTYVK
+550 GGTGGTPGTYTYIS
-565 QLSTSGSG
+565 QTSTSGSG
-573 VGIRI
+573 TGARFTVV
-578 KVIQDGSSNPV
+578 KDGSSAPV
-589 ISVVHGGYGYIVG
+589 ITLVHGGYGYAVSDTITL
-602 DSITFSSASVGS
+602 DSINIGGGGS
-614 TDNLVLTVATRENN
+614 CILTVTALENN
-628 DASYVFLCN
+628 NAGYVFLCA
-637 NGTNIEYLAFRGF
+637 NGANVEYFAFRGF
-650 TGLQTHSAQTYAG
+650 TGLQTHSAATYAS

-669 TSLDPEGLITNTSP
+669 VSLDPEELILNTSP
-683 YIQNCTSFSNNSV
+683 YIQNCTSFNDHAV
-696 GIKIDGLLHDPVT
+696 GIKIDGLLHVSAT

-730 ALGGGRGE
+730 ALNGGRGE

-745 YCQKSFYTSGGGFLR
+745 YCEKSFYTSGGGFLR
-760 GLNCSSAYGEQGI
+760 GLNCSSAYGEEGI
-773 VAEGE
+773 VAEGQ
-778 LAAEVPTV
+778 LAAEVPV
-786 VKSRGRTISYNPLTV
+786 SMKSRGRTINYNQLTV

-807 EFAIGQTLVGA
+807 EFAIGQTMVGN

-824 TIFRLNTQVN
+824 TIFRINAQVN

-841 TGFFQQGELV
+841 TGFFQQGETV

-860 FTFNTPNTAAGI
+860 FTFAIPNTAAGI

-901 GDNVKIGNS
+901 GDNVKIGSNPN
-910 TTYYI
+910 YFI
-915 VSGFTNQDTS
+915 VSGFTNQDTG

-949 SFTRKYSNCR
+949 LFTRKYSNCR

-964 FLDIGTGGFTDTN
+964 FLDIGTGGFADTN
-977 YPNTPLQ
+977 YPNEPLQ
-984 AADQADEVEF
+984 PADQADEVEF
-994 NTGGRVYWTSS
+994 SNGGRVYWTSS

-1059 DEAMSGNSS
+1059 DEAMSGNSNN
-1068 LAVPTENAIVG
+1068 AVPTENAVVG

-1099 ERPTSGYGLY
+1099 ERPTGGFGLY
-1109 SGGLRFNTDI
+1109 TGGLRFNT
-1119 GSWEGYNGVQW
+1119 SLVTWEGYNGTQW
-1130 TGIGGGNPWTTLT
+1130 TGLGGGNPWSTIT

-1148 IFLAAANDRYFVNT
+1148 TFTAASNDRIFVNT
-1162 TAAACT
+1162 SAGACT
-1168 INLPAAPLTG
+1168 VTLPISPQTG
-1178 DQIRFI
+1178 DQVRFL
-1184 DVAGTF
+1184 DLAGTF

-1195 TIGRNSLKIM
+1195 TIGRAGNKIM
-1205 GLTENLIISTENAGI
+1205 GLTENLVISQEDAAFGI
-1220 GLVYSGSTNGWRII
+1220 VYTGSTYGWKLI
-1234 ENA
+1234 EN

>member
-21 TGFLI
+21 TGYLL

-49 PGFYTDLSA
+49 PGFYTDLTA
-58 AKWSLQAESL
+58 VKWSLQAESL

-82 NDVVKYGARQFRCTT
+82 NDVVKYGARQYRCTT
-97 QHTSAATVGGVAILN
+97 QHTSAAAVSGVAILN

-126 GTYTTSTYYKVNDV
+126 GTYATSTYYKVNDV

-163 DETKFSTY
+163 DETKFSAY

-176 FEDTWTSGAYQKGD
+176 FEDTWTAGAYQKGD
-190 VVTYGGYAYIA
+190 IVTYGGYAYVA
-201 NQEISAG
+201 NQEIASG
-208 GSAPVASTVSE
+208 GSAPVDNTSN
-219 LSSWDLIVP
+219 WDLIVP

-237 DSTPY
+237 ASTPY

-255 VCIVNTTAGQNP
+255 VCIEDTSIGQSP
-267 YTHSAKWQTINEGF
+267 YTHPAKWQTINEGF

-293 YKGDVVSRAASSYI
+293 FKGDTVGYSASSYI

-344 IRNSSTAARLP
+344 IRNASTAARLP
-355 IGPIGA
+355 IGAIGA

-426 GGTPGEYDVTGSGG
+426 GGTPGEYDITGSGG

-453 SSTPIIDITNGGKDY
+453 SSTPIIDITNGGKNY
-468 TTGNTITISNSQIG
+468 TVGNTITISSSQIG
-482 GTPATNITFT
+482 GSPATNITFT

-511 QLPIVCPQFVTIRG
+511 QLPLVCPQFVTIRG

-531 EIRPATGESSSVAT
+531 ELRPASGSSSTVAT

-550 GGVTGKTAGTYTYVK
+550 GGVTGRVPGTYTYVK
-565 QLSTSGSG
+565 QASTSGSG
-573 VGIRI
+573 LGIRI
-578 KVIQDGSSNPV
+578 HVVQDGSSNPV
-589 ISVVHGGYGYIVG
+589 VTVMHGGYGYQVG
-602 DSITFSSASVGS
+602 DSITFSSVNVGS
-614 TDNLVLTVATRENN
+614 TDNLVLNVASLENN
-628 DASYVFLCN
+628 DASYYFLCN
-637 NGTNIEYLAFRGF
+637 NGTNIEYFAFRGM
-650 TGLQTHSAQTYAG
+650 TGLQTHSSATYAG
-663 GHGAVI
+663 GHGGVMV
-669 TSLDPEGLITNTSP
+669 SLDPEGEITNTSP
-683 YIQNCTSFSNNSV
+683 YIQNCTSFSDNAV
-696 GIKIDGLLHDPVT
+696 GIKIDGLLHPSNT

-720 QINSDGIGVW
+720 QINSDGLGVW
-730 ALGGGRGE
+730 ALNGGRGE

-773 VAEGE
+773 VAEGQ
-778 LAAEVPTV
+778 LAAETPIV
-786 VKSRGRTISYNPLTV
+786 VKSRGRTINFNPLTV
-801 SGAGAS
+801 GGAGAS
-807 EFAIGQTLVGA
+807 EFEVGQTLVGGS
-818 TSGATG
+818 SGATG
-824 TIFRLNTQVN
+824 TIFRLNISAN

-860 FTFNTPNTAAGI
+860 FTFNIPNTAAGI

-878 QSGFFIEVEST
+878 QTGSFIEVEST
-889 DGTLAVSNPIKL
+889 DGTLSSSNIIKL
-901 GDNVKIGNS
+901 GDNVKIGTNPN
-910 TTYYI
+910 YFI
-915 VSGFTNQDTS
+915 VSGFTNQDTG

-941 AYPDQTTI
+941 AYPDGTSI
-949 SFTRKYSNCR
+949 YFTRKYSNCR

-977 YPNTPLQ
+977 YPNEPTQP
-984 AADQADEVEF
+984 ADQADEVEF

-1045 IGAQLGATINEFST
+1045 IGAQLGATINEFSS
-1059 DEAMSGNSS
+1059 DESMSGNSNT
-1068 LAVPTENAIVG
+1068 AVPTENAVVG

-1099 ERPTSGYGLY
+1099 ERPTAGFGLY
-1109 SGGLRFNTDI
+1109 TGGIRFNSSLS
-1119 GSWEGYNGVQW
+1119 SWEGYNGTQW
-1130 TGIGGGNPWTTLT
+1130 TGLGGGNPWTTIT

-1148 IFLAAANDRYFVNT
+1148 VFTASANDRYFVNT
-1162 TAAACT
+1162 SAGACT
-1168 INLPAAPLTG
+1168 ITLPASPQTG
-1178 DQIRFI
+1178 DSIRFL
-1184 DVAGTF
+1184 DLAATF

-1195 TIGRNSLKIM
+1195 TIGRNALKIM
-1205 GLTENLIISTENAGI
+1205 GLTENLVVSQENASF
-1220 GLVYSGSTNGWRII
+1220 GLVYTGATYGWKLT
-1234 ENA
+1234 EN